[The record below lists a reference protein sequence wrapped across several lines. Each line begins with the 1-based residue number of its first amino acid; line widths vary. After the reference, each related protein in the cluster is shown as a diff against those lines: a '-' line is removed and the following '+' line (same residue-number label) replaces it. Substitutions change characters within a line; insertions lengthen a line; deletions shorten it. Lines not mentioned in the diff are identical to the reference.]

1 MNQTIPTVYDSVI
14 NDSVNIWDVGLG
26 IGFGL
31 AITDPPPVC
40 VWALSLSLSLCMCV
54 YVKSKVKLGYI
65 IVRSKAL
72 ELSLI

>member
-40 VWALSLSLSLCMCV
+40 V
-54 YVKSKVKLGYI
+54 
-65 IVRSKAL
+65 
-72 ELSLI
+72 